1 MASRGFDDYFRDTII
16 VFPSLKIRSV
26 LYTLLRHAP
35 CALPCEAQGGVTME
49 NKARAHAVISGRV
62 QGVFF
67 RMETKRAADGLG
79 VFGWVKNQPDG
90 TVEAVFEGDRE
101 RVEAV
106 LDWCREGPPPADVTA
121 VKVEWEDYTGEF
133 KGFDINFAKW
143 S

>member
-1 MASRGFDDYFRDTII
+1 
-16 VFPSLKIRSV
+16 
-26 LYTLLRHAP
+26 
-35 CALPCEAQGGVTME
+35 ME
-49 NKARAHAVISGRV
+49 NKVRAHAIIRGRV

-90 TVEAVFEGDRE
+90 TVEAVFEGDRD

-106 LDWCREGPPPADVTA
+106 LDWCREGPPGADVADVA
-121 VKVEWEDYTGEF
+121 VSWEDYTGDF
-133 KGFDINFAKW
+133 KGFDINYAKW